1 MKLRHILRS
10 PSRNTK
16 LRAFGVLTLVIVS
29 ALVVVFILGKREQK
43 PQDSAPIITYSTD
56 KPDESRE
63 NAEAYR
69 WQGSAEEPKVLRIKS
84 LGIETFVQKAGVDQN
99 SQIAVP
105 SNIHL
110 AGWFSESVQPGK
122 NGLSIIDGH
131 VTGASADGVFKK
143 IGTLQKGDT
152 FEIELGSGKKLNYEV
167 IEAVDLKVEES
178 AAYLFSQ
185 KPDVVSQLNLITC
198 GGDFN
203 QSQNQYE
210 KRIIVSAALKT

>member
-1 MKLRHILRS
+1 MKLHHALRSLSPKSKILIFGLLTVAVAGALICTLILRS
-10 PSRNTK
+10 RP
-16 LRAFGVLTLVIVS
+16 
-29 ALVVVFILGKREQK
+29 QK
-43 PQDSAPIITYSTD
+43 QQGSAPIITFSTD

-63 NAEAYR
+63 NAESYK
-69 WQGSAEEPKVLRIKS
+69 WQGAAEEPKVLRIKS

-110 AGWFSESVQPGK
+110 AGWFSDSVQPGK

-131 VTGASADGVFKK
+131 VSGASSDGVFKK
-143 IGTLQKGDT
+143 LGTLQKGDAL
-152 FEIELGSGKKLNYEV
+152 EIELGSGKKLNYEV
-167 IEAVDLKVEES
+167 IEAVELKVEES

-198 GGDFN
+198 GGKFN

-210 KRIIVSAALKT
+210 NRIIVSATLKT